1 MMNTYVAPSRV
12 NKRSVS
18 VWLEKDQVKELK
30 MSALHEDMSIQEFLE
45 LAIESACEDSAKRRR
60 ARDVWN
66 AIEPPVGT
74 DRRAAKV

>member
-60 ARDVWN
+60 ARDV
-66 AIEPPVGT
+66 
-74 DRRAAKV
+74 